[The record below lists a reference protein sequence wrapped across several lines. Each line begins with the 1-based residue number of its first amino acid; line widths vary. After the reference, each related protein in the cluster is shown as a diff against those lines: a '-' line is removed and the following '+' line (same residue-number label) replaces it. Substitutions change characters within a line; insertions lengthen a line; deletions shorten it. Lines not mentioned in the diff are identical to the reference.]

1 MINIFENFN
10 PAGTGTSPEEQK
22 PAPNR
27 EGLVILCAKISLL
40 VFLAVFLVLLCFSG
54 NYKDKP
60 VFVIEQA
67 MFPTKGISSLTKGS
81 DNDLRR
87 CYGLSAEDYDG
98 YFLYLS
104 ESTMAVDELLVVKL
118 KDSSQ
123 AAAVEEQ
130 IEGRLNSQIDAFDG
144 YGAEQTALLKA
155 HVLERM
161 GNYIFF
167 AVSEEADSWKA
178 DFVSCIKK

>member
-1 MINIFENFN
+1 
-10 PAGTGTSPEEQK
+10 
-22 PAPNR
+22 
-27 EGLVILCAKISLL
+27 
-40 VFLAVFLVLLCFSG
+40 
-54 NYKDKP
+54 
-60 VFVIEQA
+60 
-67 MFPTKGISSLTKGS
+67 MFPAKGISSLTKGS
-81 DNDLRR
+81 ENDLRR
-87 CYGLSAEDYDG
+87 YYGLSAEDYDG

-130 IEGRLNSQIDAFDG
+130 VEARLDSQIDAFDG
-144 YGAEQTALLKA
+144 YGVEQTALLKA

-167 AVSEEADSWKA
+167 AVSEEADIWQA
-178 DFVSCIKK
+178 EFVSSIKK